1 MNDRERLEHK
11 KKVLLKA
18 KNDPVFFIENFCVN
32 GQGQKYKLEPQQKL
46 FLRDKSPY
54 KILFCSRRSGKT
66 LVMIGDILHKSFFRE
81 NQLLTLVA
89 PTGDQAK
96 EFATVFDGIIK
107 RSRALQSSFTTLNK
121 MSKELTNG
129 TRIKFATAGA
139 QSGKKEDSALVGS
152 GFNTLYLDEC
162 QSLDADALATI
173 IPAVTGQMGQAEMIF
188 SGTPRG
194 KTGFFYENI
203 KNAKSIREC
212 YIDNGRARPCPSNGD
227 YSLHRFQI
235 TDIDEDGNILYSRSP
250 ERLPISELETIR
262 NTIGIE
268 KFRREFCLDFVDD
281 ISIPYY
287 SELREMAGIEKEP
300 IAFEDTRL
308 AIGGIDFGKTL
319 NNSVLS
325 IAVKDEQTETWKILY
340 YKSWELG
347 TKYPSIIHYL
357 TNILPLRFP
366 RLQALAIDKTGV
378 GNGLSDFLKLNAQ
391 FEVYDIIF
399 SQPMKVNLVENTI
412 NNLESRFVTYYP
424 HKKLEKEMSEYIR
437 EKTDNDRTIYTKGES
452 DDFVDSF
459 NLCNLGITKYLEEG
473 PKRTTPF
480 FIDGL
485 GMNVLKDTTYR
496 NHMYKK
502 TRI

>member
-1 MNDRERLEHK
+1 MENDK
-11 KKVLLKA
+11 KLKLTLLKA
-18 KNDPVFFIENFCVN
+18 KKDPVFFIENFCYN
-32 GQGQKYKLEPQQKL
+32 QEGKKYKLEPQQKL
-46 FLRDKSPY
+46 FLRDQSPY

-66 LVMIGDILHKSFFRE
+66 LVMVADILHKSFFRK

-96 EFATVFDGIIK
+96 EFATTFDGIVK
-107 RSRALQSSFTTLNK
+107 RSSLLQSSFETLNK

-173 IPAVTGQMGQAEMIF
+173 IPAVTGQLGQAEMVF

-212 YIDNGRARPCPSNGD
+212 YVNNGKAKPCPNNGD

-235 TDIDEDGNILYSRSP
+235 TDMDEDGNILYSRAP
-250 ERLPISELETIR
+250 HRLPISELETIR

-281 ISIPYY
+281 ISIPFYAG
-287 SELREMAGIEKEP
+287 LRDMAGIRKEP
-300 IAFEDTRL
+300 RFFEDTRI
-308 AIGGIDFGKTL
+308 ACAGIDFGKRR
-319 NNSVLS
+319 NNSVLT
-325 IAVKDEQTETWKILY
+325 VGVQDTRTNNWEILY
-340 YKSWELG
+340 YKYWELG
-347 TKYPSIIHYL
+347 TKYQTITHYI
-357 TNILPLRFP
+357 NQILPLRFP
-366 RLQALAIDKTGV
+366 QLQALCIDATGV
-378 GNGLSDFLKLNAQ
+378 GQAIAEQIDRAAPFSI
-391 FEVYDIIF
+391 YDIIF
-399 SQPMKVNLVENTI
+399 SQPQKVNLVENTI

-424 HKKLEKEMSEYIR
+424 HKKLNKEMSEYIR
-437 EKTDNDRTIYTKGES
+437 ETTDNDRTVYKKGES
-452 DDFVDSF
+452 DDFIDSF
-459 NLCNLGITKYLEEG
+459 TLCNMAITKYLEDG
-473 PKRTTPF
+473 PKRITPYY
-480 FIDGL
+480 IGGL
-485 GMNVLKDTTYR
+485 GMNIFNDSTYKPKNYNKR
-496 NHMYKK
+496 G
-502 TRI
+502 

>member
-1 MNDRERLEHK
+1 MNDKEMMVHK
-11 KKVLLKA
+11 KKVLQKA
-18 KNDPVFFIENFCVN
+18 KADPVFFIENFCVN
-32 GQGQKYKLEPQQKL
+32 GQGTKYKLEPQQRL

-66 LVMIGDILHKSFFRE
+66 LVMIADILHKSFFRP

-212 YIDNGRARPCPSNGD
+212 YIDNGRARPCPTQGD

-235 TDIDEDGNILYSRSP
+235 TDIDEDGNILYSRAP
-250 ERLPISELETIR
+250 DRLPISELETIR
-262 NTIGIE
+262 NTIGME
-268 KFRREFCLDFVDD
+268 KFKREFCLDFVDD

-287 SELREMAGIEKEP
+287 SELRQMAGIEKEP
-300 IAFEDTRL
+300 PLFEDQRI
-308 AIGGIDFGKTL
+308 AVGGIDFGKTL

-325 IAVKDEQTETWKILY
+325 IGVQNAQSTWEIIY
-340 YKSWELG
+340 YKTWELG
-347 TKYPSIIHYL
+347 TPYPKIIHYL

-378 GNGLSDFLKLNAQ
+378 GNGLSDFLKLNAT

-399 SQPMKVNLVENTI
+399 SQPMKVSLVENTI

-437 EKTDNDRTIYTKGES
+437 ERTDNDRIIYTKGES

-459 NLCNLGITKYLEEG
+459 NLCNIGITKYLEEG
-473 PKRTTPF
+473 PKRSTPF
-480 FIDGL
+480 YVGGL
-485 GMNVLKDTTYR
+485 GMNVLKDTRYR
-496 NHMYKK
+496 NNTYN
-502 TRI
+502 RRG

>member
-1 MNDRERLEHK
+1 METNDKTQKILT
-11 KKVLLKA
+11 KA
-18 KNDPVFFIENFCVN
+18 YHDPVFFIEHFCIN
-32 GQGQKYKLEPQQKL
+32 SEGKPYRLEPQQRL

-54 KILFCSRRSGKT
+54 KILFASRRSGKT
-66 LVMIGDILHKSFFRE
+66 LMMISDILHKSFFRK

-96 EFATVFDGIIK
+96 EFATVFDGIVK
-107 RSRALQSSFTTLNK
+107 RSALLQSSFVTLNK

-162 QSLDADALATI
+162 QSLDAEALSTI

-188 SGTPRG
+188 AGTPRG

-212 YIDNGRARPCPSNGD
+212 YINNGKARPCPTNGD
-227 YSLHRFQI
+227 YSVHRYQI
-235 TDIDEDGNILYSRSP
+235 TDIDEDGNILYSRA
-250 ERLPISELETIR
+250 ENRLPISELETIR

-287 SELREMAGIEKEP
+287 KELRTMAGIEKEP
-300 IAFEDTRL
+300 SIFEDQRI
-308 AIGGIDFGKTL
+308 AVGGIDFGKTL

-325 IAVKDEQTETWKILY
+325 IGVQDPQALTWQILY
-340 YKSWELG
+340 YKTWELG
-347 TKYPSIIHYL
+347 TPYPNIIHYL
-357 TNILPLRFP
+357 THILPLRFP

-378 GNGLSDFLKLNAQ
+378 GNGLSDFLKLNAPYD
-391 FEVYDIIF
+391 VYDIIF

-412 NNLESRFVTYYP
+412 NNLESRYVTYYP
-424 HKKLEKEMSEYIR
+424 HKKLDKEMSEYIR
-437 EKTDNDRTIYTKGES
+437 EKTDNDRTIYKKGES

-459 NLCNLGITKYLEEG
+459 NLCNLGITTYMENG
-473 PKRTTPF
+473 PKQSEPF
-480 FIDGL
+480 YIGGL
-485 GMNVLKDTTYR
+485 GMNVL
-496 NHMYKK
+496 NSNSYKNK
-502 TRI
+502 KYNK

>member
-1 MNDRERLEHK
+1 MTSVNKQEEHK
-11 KKVLLKA
+11 KRVLVKA
-18 KNDPVFFIENFCVN
+18 YRDPVFFIENFCYN
-32 GQGQKYKLEPQQKL
+32 QEGQKYKLEPQQRL
-46 FLRDKSPY
+46 FLRDKNPY

-66 LVMIGDILHKSFFRE
+66 LTMIADILHKSFFRK

-89 PTGDQAK
+89 PTGEQAK
-96 EFATVFDGIIK
+96 EFATVFDGIVR
-107 RSRALQSSFTTLNK
+107 RSSLLQSSFTTLNK

-129 TRIKFATAGA
+129 TRIKFNTAGA

-212 YIDNGRARPCPSNGD
+212 YIDNGRAKPCPNAGD

-235 TDIDEDGNILYSRSP
+235 TDMDDEGNILYSRVP

-262 NTIGIE
+262 NTIGME

-287 SELREMAGIEKEP
+287 DALRQMAGIQPEP
-300 IAFEDTRL
+300 RLFEDRRI
-308 AIGGIDFGKTL
+308 ACAGIDFGKRR

-325 IAVKDEQTETWKILY
+325 VGIQNEHNNWEILY
-340 YKSWELG
+340 YKAWELG
-347 TKYPSIIHYL
+347 TSYKTITHYL
-357 TNILPLRFP
+357 NRILPLRFP
-366 RLQALAIDKTGV
+366 RLQALAVDATGV
-378 GNGLSDFLKLNAQ
+378 GQAIVEQLDRTNPFNI
-391 FEVYDIIF
+391 YDIIF
-399 SQPMKVNLVENTI
+399 SQPQKVNLVENTI

-424 HKKLEKEMSEYIR
+424 HKKLEKEMQEYIR
-437 EKTDNDRTIYTKGES
+437 ETTDNDRIIYQKGES

-459 NLCNLGITKYLEEG
+459 NLCNLAITKYLEDG
-473 PKRTTPF
+473 PKRSKPF
-480 FIDGL
+480 FVGGL
-485 GMNVLKDTTYR
+485 GTNVLVDDSYR
-496 NHMYKK
+496 NQRYGK
-502 TRI
+502 R